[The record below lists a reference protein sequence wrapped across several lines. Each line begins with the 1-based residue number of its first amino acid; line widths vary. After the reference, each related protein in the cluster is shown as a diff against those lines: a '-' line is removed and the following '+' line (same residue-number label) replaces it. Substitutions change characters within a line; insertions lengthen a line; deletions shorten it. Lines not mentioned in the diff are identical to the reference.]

1 VAASLGNLGTIA
13 HMRGEYA
20 AAVDYY
26 REAIELAGTV
36 GDIDGAAVNLHNLAR
51 SELALGRAQAGLDAL
66 RESLAI
72 ARRLGYREVIAYC
85 VGGLAE
91 VAMIE
96 AEPERAATLLG
107 ASAGLFAELGVVPSP
122 DEAQSQ
128 QRVTAFVVD
137 ALGEERAAELR
148 AEGAAQTLDDLL
160 DRVASEA

>member
-1 VAASLGNLGTIA
+1 
-13 HMRGEYA
+13 MRSQYA
-20 AAVDYY
+20 VAVDYY
-26 REAIELAGTV
+26 REAIELAETV

-51 SELALGRAQAGLDAL
+51 SELALGRSEAGLEAL

-85 VGGLAE
+85 IGGLAE
-91 VAMIE
+91 AAMIE

-107 ASAGLFAELGVVPSP
+107 ASKALFSELGVVPSP

-128 QRVTAFVVD
+128 ERVSDYVVD

-148 AEGAAQTLDDLL
+148 AEGASHTLDELL